1 VSEDTARRGGDKL
14 ENHSAEPAGALETRL
29 FVVGLS
35 GLAVIASIVAWVA
48 VN

>member
-1 VSEDTARRGGDKL
+1 MNEDMDRSGGDKL
-14 ENHSAEPAGALETRL
+14 ENHSAEPPGALETRL

-35 GLAVIASIVAWVA
+35 GLTVIASIVAWVA